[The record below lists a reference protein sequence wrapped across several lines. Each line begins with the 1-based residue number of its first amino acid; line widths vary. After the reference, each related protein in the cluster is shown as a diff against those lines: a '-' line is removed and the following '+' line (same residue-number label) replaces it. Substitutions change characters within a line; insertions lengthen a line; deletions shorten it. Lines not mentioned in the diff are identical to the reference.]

1 MISEMIYVSVNE
13 DPCLKSIMASIDS
26 PKSWGTA

>member
-1 MISEMIYVSVNE
+1 MRYVSVSE

-26 PKSWGTA
+26 PKSWGTT